1 MARQAVAGEE
11 KVGLVTRVTEFYQEV
26 MMEMKKVTWPTQDE
40 LKTST
45 SVVMLLL
52 VVSATVIYFYDVLFQ
67 FIVIGLFKLV

>member
-1 MARQAVAGEE
+1 MAKQAVAGEE
-11 KVGLVTRVTEFYQEV
+11 KIGLVQRVTDFYQEV

-52 VVSATVIYFYDVLFQ
+52 IICAAVIYFYDFLFQ
-67 FIVIGLFKLV
+67 LIVFGLFKLV

>member
-1 MARQAVAGEE
+1 MARQADTGEE
-11 KVGLVTRVTEFYQEV
+11 KTGLITRVKEFYQEV
-26 MMEMKKVTWPTQDE
+26 LTEMKKVTWPTQDE